1 MNSDFLF
8 IKILPSKISFLR
20 FILEGYDHLAIL
32 TVIESKEG
40 LAKLNF
46 FKNEKELIMEIL
58 KDLKSLFC
66 IEFIK
71 GSNKV

>member
-8 IKILPSKISFLR
+8 IKILSSKISFLR
-20 FILEGYDHLAIL
+20 FILEGYDHLATL

-40 LAKLNF
+40 LAKLHF

-58 KDLKSLFC
+58 KDLKSLLC
-66 IEFIK
+66 IEFIE
-71 GSNKV
+71 